1 MTKPNY
7 RHTPAMGPISQDLG
21 SRYEKQLQD
30 LLHAGVSWLMAKLER
45 GDEVELEV
53 AYPLLEIDGSAV
65 DCFGVFTPRSDDAKE
80 LDQLLR
86 EAGPSTFTQ
95 RQNVTQRVAWIRAI
109 GWEEHV
115 REATRYA
122 AEVREGILL

>member
-1 MTKPNY
+1 MTEPNY

-30 LLHAGVSWLMAKLER
+30 LLHAGVSWLMAKLDR

-53 AYPLLEIDGSAV
+53 GFPLLEIDGSAIEY
-65 DCFGVFTPRSDDAKE
+65 FGILTPRSDDARE
-80 LDQLLR
+80 LDQLLH

-95 RQNVTQRVAWIRAI
+95 RQIVTQRVAWILER
-109 GWEEHV
+109 GWEDYV

-122 AEVREGILL
+122 AEVHEGSLL